1 MKKQLFLT
9 VICWLALT
17 AGAALADGY
26 LADPMIIGM
35 SARPLGM
42 GRAFVAVAEDG
53 DTIFVNPA
61 GLGTISGPKL
71 SSMYTSL
78 MGEINYVVAGG
89 AYPLG
94 PGAIGVGLVTTSSG
108 DITLTGATGSLEGTG
123 EWWDNVMVVSYG
135 LQIDKLSLG
144 AGLKYF
150 SSGGQ
155 GSSVISNG
163 GGTGFDLDLGLLY
176 PANDLIT
183 IGADLQNILPASMGG
198 KIVRP
203 NGISDGIPARGRLGT
218 KLSLLRDDGIIKTGR
233 RLFANIDYDCLL
245 AGSQSGIVHLGL
257 EFWPTANLALRAGS
271 DNNDPT
277 AGIGLR
283 VFGYDFD
290 YAYHP
295 FTNIS
300 DNTTHFFSI
309 GYVGEGDNWTVR
321 VKLDKPL
328 EHSVVYSDHVRT
340 TGQVVESNGRDEKP
354 YRGNV
359 LLKINGKDVTLNHG
373 NTFEADIPLT
383 TVGKNVLKVEAR
395 DRAGQT
401 LVSEAH
407 IMRLET
413 FADIPDGYWAKM
425 PIEANASMGTVAG
438 FADGNFKPESG
449 LSRADQVVML
459 VRAKGIALPPE
470 QAKVV
475 FKDVKPDFW
484 AAKYIEVAAREGLVL
499 GYPDKTF
506 RPNNN
511 ISRVEGIVMTTR
523 FASLPLHPEVASTA
537 FNDLP
542 ADHWA
547 AKYVAA
553 AKSAGL
559 IKFIEANALR
569 PAQALTRA
577 ESTAMISSTT
587 IGTAMIKDRFSW

>member
-1 MKKQLFLT
+1 MKKQIFLT
-9 VICWLALT
+9 MICWLVLA

-61 GLGTISGPKL
+61 GLGTIAGPKF
-71 SSMYTSL
+71 SSMRTSL
-78 MGEINYVVAGG
+78 LGEINYLVVGG

-94 PGAIGVGLVTTSSG
+94 PGAIGVGLVNSSSG

-123 EWWDNVMVVSYG
+123 EWWDNVAVVSYG
-135 LQIDKLSLG
+135 LQVNNLSLG

-150 SSGGQ
+150 NSGGQ
-155 GSSVISNG
+155 GSTVISNG

-183 IGADLQNILPASMGG
+183 IGANLQNILPASMGG

-203 NGISDGIPARGRLGT
+203 NGVSDGIPARGKLGT
-218 KLSLLRDDGIIKTGR
+218 KLALLRDDGIIKTGR
-233 RLFANIDYDCLL
+233 RLFGNMDYDCLL
-245 AGSQSGIVHLGL
+245 SGYQSGAVHLGL

-271 DNNDPT
+271 DNNDLT

-283 VFGYDFD
+283 SYGFDFD

-300 DNTTHFFSI
+300 DNTTHFISI

-321 VKLDKPL
+321 VKLDNPL
-328 EHSVVYSDHVRT
+328 EHGVVYSDHVRAA
-340 TGQVVESNGRDEKP
+340 GKMVESNGRDEKP
-354 YRGNV
+354 FRGNV
-359 LLKINGKDVTLNHG
+359 SLKINGKDVALNHN

-383 TVGKNVLKVEAR
+383 SVGKNVLKVEAS
-395 DRAGQT
+395 DRSGQT

-413 FADIPDGYWAKM
+413 FADVPDGYWAKM
-425 PIEANASMGTVAG
+425 PIEANAAMGTVAG
-438 FADGNFKPESG
+438 FADGSFKPESG

-470 QAKVV
+470 PAKVV
-475 FKDVKPDFW
+475 FRDVKPDFW
-484 AAKYIEVAAREGLVL
+484 AAKYIEIAAREGLVE

-511 ISRVEGIVMTTR
+511 VSRVEGIVMTTR
-523 FASLPLHPEVASTA
+523 FASLPLHSEVAST

-547 AKYVAA
+547 AKYVEA

-559 IKFIEANALR
+559 IKFIQANALQ
-569 PAQALTRA
+569 PGQALTRA
-577 ESTAMISSTT
+577 ESMAMVSSTT

>member
-1 MKKQLFLT
+1 ML
-9 VICWLALT
+9 CWLVLT
-17 AGAALADGY
+17 AGAALALDGY

-53 DTIFVNPA
+53 DTIFANPA
-61 GLGTISGPKL
+61 GLATINGPKF
-71 SSMYTSL
+71 SSMRTSL
-78 MGEINYVVAGG
+78 LGEIDYLVVGG

-94 PGAIGVGLVTTSSG
+94 PGAIGVGLVTTSTG
-108 DITLTGATGSLEGTG
+108 GITLTGATGSLEGTG
-123 EWWDNVMVVSYG
+123 EWWDNVAVLSYG
-135 LQIDKLSLG
+135 LQVNSLSLG

-150 SSGGQ
+150 TSGGQ

-183 IGADLQNILPASMGG
+183 IGANLQNILPASLGG
-198 KIVRP
+198 KVVRP
-203 NGISDGIPARGRLGT
+203 NGISDGIPARGKIGT
-218 KLSLLRDDGIIKTGR
+218 KLAILRDDGIIKTGR
-233 RLFANIDYDCLL
+233 RLFGNLDYDSPLT
-245 AGSQSGIVHLGL
+245 GGQSGAVRLGL

-271 DNNDPT
+271 DNNDLT
-277 AGIGLR
+277 AGLGLR
-283 VFGYDFD
+283 YYGFDFD

-309 GYVGEGDNWTVR
+309 GYVGEGDNWAVR
-321 VKLDKPL
+321 VKLDNPL
-328 EHSVVYSDHVRT
+328 EHSVVYSDHVKT

-359 LLKINGKDVTLNHG
+359 LLQINGKDVTLNHN
-373 NTFEADIPLT
+373 NTFETDIPLSS
-383 TVGKNVLKVEAR
+383 VGKNVIKVEAR

-413 FADIPDGYWAKM
+413 FADVPDGYWAKF
-425 PIEANASMGTVAG
+425 PIEANAAMGTVNG
-438 FADGNFKPESG
+438 FADGSFKPESG

-459 VRAKGIALPPE
+459 VKAKGIPLPPE
-470 QAKVV
+470 PAKLV
-475 FKDVKPDFW
+475 FRDVKPDFW
-484 AAKYIEVAAREGLVL
+484 AAKYIEVAAREGLVE

-506 RPNNN
+506 RANNE

-523 FASLPLHPEVASTA
+523 FASLPLREEVAST

-542 ADHWA
+542 VGHWA
-547 AKYVAA
+547 TKYVAA

-559 IKFIEANALR
+559 IKFVGASALR
-569 PAQALTRA
+569 PDQALTRA

-587 IGTAMIKDRFSW
+587 IGTAMIKDRFAW